1 LSGFLSP
8 DLHFHAAVVVPGKS
22 QKFDDQFGPMGG
34 SSVVFRKYDWLPWFG
49 HSAAPMYHRPV

>member
-1 LSGFLSP
+1 V
-8 DLHFHAAVVVPGKS
+8 DHTAAVVPGKS
-22 QKFDDQFGPMGG
+22 QKFDAQFEPSGG